1 MGKILT
7 TQTQTTS
14 EENTVFNFE
23 NKILFLM
30 IIFDHKV
37 HFNCNKT
44 TANFD
49 GNSAKTFHQLVIL
62 STTYKDA
69 LDT

>member
-1 MGKILT
+1 VKKIQFLILK
-7 TQTQTTS
+7 
-14 EENTVFNFE
+14 

-30 IIFDHKV
+30 IIFDHKT

-49 GNSAKTFHQLVIL
+49 GNSARTFLQFVIL
-62 STTYKDA
+62 STAYKDA
-69 LDT
+69 SDT